1 MLFSPSAFY
10 QNQTFGAT
18 VGTVLDRHT
27 GTIWAMLT
35 VSDLSAPDL
44 PLGLC
49 TVLLYCICL
58 ILRRTNTATP
68 NVGQQYLPS
77 NHEQYGPRD
86 HLDSAEGHFEE
97 YQSTRSWLG
106 VHNGLRCSAG
116 IRPASNSDGLYT
128 WAVVLVSNYSR
139 AQ

>member
-35 VSDLSAPDL
+35 VSDMSVPNL

-49 TVLLYCICL
+49 TILLYCICL
-58 ILRRTNTATP
+58 IVRRTNSTTP
-68 NVGQQYLPS
+68 NAEQQHLFS
-77 NHEQYGPRD
+77 NHE
-86 HLDSAEGHFEE
+86 
-97 YQSTRSWLG
+97 
-106 VHNGLRCSAG
+106 
-116 IRPASNSDGLYT
+116 
-128 WAVVLVSNYSR
+128 
-139 AQ
+139 

>member
-35 VSDLSAPDL
+35 VSDLFVPNL

-49 TVLLYCICL
+49 TILLYCI
-58 ILRRTNTATP
+58 ILSNTTTP
-68 NVGQQYLPS
+68 NAGQQHLFS
-77 NHEQYGPRD
+77 NHE
-86 HLDSAEGHFEE
+86 
-97 YQSTRSWLG
+97 
-106 VHNGLRCSAG
+106 
-116 IRPASNSDGLYT
+116 
-128 WAVVLVSNYSR
+128 
-139 AQ
+139 